1 MINYFD
7 FSDPHAADL
16 PRLRWR
22 FGQPLRTLVAH
33 QPHEVR
39 EVLQAVQQAAEQG
52 LWCVGWLA
60 YEAASAFDAAYE
72 GTVHPPRAAQPL
84 AWFAVHEGPVGD
96 DLPKSAAALPQTQP
110 WQSALT
116 RAQFERDVQQ
126 IHAAI
131 AAGECYQINYTSPLS
146 AKVLKAETPESDLF
160 DASDYALA
168 LFARLQQAQPG
179 GYAALLDSGD
189 MQIMS
194 VSPELFFDWDGEQI
208 LTRPMKGTAPRGLTP
223 ETDALAAQTMR
234 SSPKERAEN
243 VMIVDLLRN
252 DLSRIAVPHSVK
264 VPQLFQV
271 QALPAVWQ
279 MTSDVVA
286 KTRAGV
292 QLVDVFAALFPCGSI
307 TGAPKRQA
315 MRLIHA
321 LEPQARGVYCGALGI
336 VRPGQVP
343 GRIHATFNVPIRTV
357 VLQASELVCGIGS
370 GITASAKAADEWMEW
385 QYKQVFLHKA
395 AEKTEQEVP
404 A

>member
-1 MINYFD
+1 M
-7 FSDPHAADL
+7 
-16 PRLRWR
+16 
-22 FGQPLRTLVAH
+22 
-33 QPHEVR
+33 
-39 EVLQAVQQAAEQG
+39 QQAAEQG

-60 YEAASAFDAAYE
+60 YEAASAFDTAYE
-72 GTVHPPRAAQPL
+72 GAVHPPRAGQPL
-84 AWFAVHEGPVGD
+84 AWFAVHAGPEGD
-96 DLPKSAAALPQTQP
+96 DLPQSAAALPQTQP
-110 WQSALT
+110 WQSAMT
-116 RAQFERDVQQ
+116 RPQFERDVQQ

-146 AKVLKAETPESDLF
+146 AKVLKAETPESELF
-160 DASDYALA
+160 DASGYAQA

-179 GYAALLDSGD
+179 GYAALQDSGD

-194 VSPELFFDWDGEQI
+194 VSPELFFDWDGEHI

-223 ETDALAAQTMR
+223 EADALAAQTMR

-286 KTRAGV
+286 RTREGV
-292 QLVDVFAALFPCGSI
+292 QLIDVFAALFPCGSI

-321 LEPQARGVYCGALGI
+321 LEPQPRGVYCGALGI
-336 VRPGQVP
+336 VRPGQAS

-357 VLQASELVCGIGS
+357 VQQAGELVCGIGS
-370 GITASAKAADEWMEW
+370 GITASARAADEWMEW
-385 QYKQVFLHKA
+385 QYKQIFLHKA
-395 AEKTEQEVP
+395 AEMAGHEVQV
-404 A
+404 

>member
-1 MINYFD
+1 M
-7 FSDPHAADL
+7 
-16 PRLRWR
+16 
-22 FGQPLRTLVAH
+22 
-33 QPHEVR
+33 
-39 EVLQAVQQAAEQG
+39 LQAVQQAAEQG

-60 YEAASAFDAAYE
+60 YEAAGAFDAAYE
-72 GTVHPPRAAQPL
+72 GTMHPPRAGQPL

-96 DLPKSAAALPQTQP
+96 DLPQSAAALPQTRP

-146 AKVLKAETPESDLF
+146 AKVLKAETPEF
-160 DASDYALA
+160 ETFNASDYAQA

-179 GYAALLDSGD
+179 GYAAVLDSGD

-208 LTRPMKGTAPRGLTP
+208 LTRPMKGTAARGLTP
-223 ETDALAAQTMR
+223 EADALAAQTMR

-286 KTRAGV
+286 RTRAGV

-315 MRLIHA
+315 MCLIHA

-343 GRIHATFNVPIRTV
+343 GRIHATFNVSIRTV
-357 VLQASELVCGIGS
+357 VLQAGELVCGIGS

>member
-72 GTVHPPRAAQPL
+72 GAVHPPRAGQPL

-146 AKVLKAETPESDLF
+146 AKVLKAETPESESF
-160 DASDYALA
+160 NASDHAQA

-321 LEPQARGVYCGALGI
+321 LEPQPRGVYCGALGI

-357 VLQASELVCGIGS
+357 VLQAGELVCGIGS

>member
-1 MINYFD
+1 M
-7 FSDPHAADL
+7 
-16 PRLRWR
+16 
-22 FGQPLRTLVAH
+22 LVAH
-33 QPHEVR
+33 QPQEVPA
-39 EVLQAVQQAAEQG
+39 VLQAVQQAAEQG
-52 LWCVGWLA
+52 LWCLGWLA

-72 GTVHPPRAAQPL
+72 GAVHPPRAGQPL
-84 AWFAVHEGPVGD
+84 AWFAVHAGPVGD
-96 DLPKSAAALPQTQP
+96 DLPKPAAALPQTQP

-146 AKVLKAETPESDLF
+146 AKVLKAEMPEFETSH
-160 DASDYALA
+160 ASDYAQA

-194 VSPELFFDWDGEQI
+194 VSPELFFDWDGEKI

-223 ETDALAAQTMR
+223 EADALAAQTMR

-286 KTRAGV
+286 RTREGV

-321 LEPQARGVYCGALGI
+321 LEPQPRGVYCGALGI
-336 VRPGQVP
+336 VRPGQAP

-357 VLQASELVCGIGS
+357 VQLAGELVCGIGS

-395 AEKTEQEVP
+395 VEKTEQEVP

>member
-72 GTVHPPRAAQPL
+72 GAVHPPRAGQPL

-146 AKVLKAETPESDLF
+146 AKVLKAETSESDLF
-160 DASDYALA
+160 DASGYARA

-286 KTRAGV
+286 KTRTGV

-321 LEPQARGVYCGALGI
+321 LEPQPRGVYCGALGI

-343 GRIHATFNVPIRTV
+343 GRMHATFNVPIRTV
-357 VLQASELVCGIGS
+357 VLQAGELVCGIGS

>member
-72 GTVHPPRAAQPL
+72 GAVHPPRAAQPL

-146 AKVLKAETPESDLF
+146 AKVLKAETPESELF
-160 DASDYALA
+160 DASGYARA

-223 ETDALAAQTMR
+223 EADALAAQTMR
-234 SSPKERAEN
+234 HSPKERAEN

-321 LEPQARGVYCGALGI
+321 LEPQPRGVYCGALGI

-357 VLQASELVCGIGS
+357 VLQAGELVCGIGS

>member
-72 GTVHPPRAAQPL
+72 GAVHPPRAAQPL

-96 DLPKSAAALPQTQP
+96 DLPQSAAALPQTQP

-146 AKVLKAETPESDLF
+146 AKVLKAETPESESF
-160 DASDYALA
+160 NASDHAQA

-321 LEPQARGVYCGALGI
+321 LEPQPRGVYCGALGI

-357 VLQASELVCGIGS
+357 VLQAGELLCGIGS

>member
-1 MINYFD
+1 MKTVLD
-7 FSDPHAADL
+7 FTAPRQADAA
-16 PRLRWR
+16 RLQHG
-22 FGQPLRTLVAH
+22 FGAPEKILQAH
-33 QPHEVR
+33 RPEDVPA
-39 EVLQAVQQAAEQG
+39 VLEAVQQAAEQG
-52 LWCVGWLA
+52 QWCVGWLA
-60 YEAASAFDAAYE
+60 YEAASAFDGAYAQ
-72 GTVHPPRAAQPL
+72 TVHSAVPGQPL
-84 AWFAVHEGPVGD
+84 AWFGVHAASQQAQAAPKPLPTPPVQW
-96 DLPKSAAALPQTQP
+96 KTAL
-110 WQSALT
+110 S
-116 RAQFERDVQQ
+116 REQFDAHIAR

-131 AAGECYQINYTSPLS
+131 AAGECYQINYTAPVS
-146 AKVLKAETPESDLF
+146 AKLAGAESLN
-160 DASDYALA
+160 SSALAQA

-179 GYAALLDSGD
+179 GYAALVDSGD
-189 MQIMS
+189 MQVLS

-208 LTRPMKGTAPRGLTP
+208 LTRPMKGTAARGKTP
-223 ETDALAAQTMR
+223 EADALAAQTMR

-321 LEPQARGVYCGALGI
+321 LEPQPRGVYCGALGI
-336 VRPGQVP
+336 VRPGQAP

-357 VLQASELVCGIGS
+357 VQQAGELVCGIGS